1 MVGGKIMKTKLLT
14 ICLLLFTSQV
24 FAEIKSFQKPI
35 TDAEIAEMFMMKE
48 KCAANSTLIL
58 HIFETRPDKKK
69 FIQEEEAVLIRF
81 NYFTK
86 SLIKYSKDKD
96 KFLSEEE
103 ITKKTLIRVNDLAK
117 IMAKDLEMPIII
129 EDMEFCKSVFEQIP
143 KIYKELIFEDDLKN
157 IPEE

>member
-1 MVGGKIMKTKLLT
+1 MKIKLLT

-24 FAEIKSFQKPI
+24 FAEIKSIQKLM
-35 TDAEIAEMFMMKE
+35 TDAEIAEMFMQVE

-69 FIQEEEAVLIRF
+69 FIHKEEAMLIRF
-81 NYFTK
+81 NFFTK
-86 SLIKYSKDKD
+86 YLIKYPEDKD

-103 ITKKTLIRVNDLAK
+103 ITKKTLKRVNDLAK
-117 IMAKDLEMPIII
+117 IMAKDLGMPIII
-129 EDMEFCKSVFEQIP
+129 KDMEFCKSVFEQIP

-157 IPEE
+157 VPEE